1 MNKFI
6 FLIRDGI
13 RVGAAPLPY
22 RRSVSDRLRITM
34 SNFRVKGKGIV
45 LVSGDGKSVQA
56 LYWKHGRTLDAKKN
70 IATRILVVVDFFF
83 VIMSL
88 PCGRVDEVRRPIATM
103 SDAVIRHFFYS
114 LRVRTLCLHTFIYV
128 N

>member
-1 MNKFI
+1 MMNKFI

-56 LYWKHGRTLDAKKN
+56 LY
-70 IATRILVVVDFFF
+70 
-83 VIMSL
+83 
-88 PCGRVDEVRRPIATM
+88 
-103 SDAVIRHFFYS
+103 
-114 LRVRTLCLHTFIYV
+114 
-128 N
+128 